1 VLTVRAYAKVNLTL
15 EALSKRDDGYHT
27 IASLVQTIDLCD
39 ELSFAP
45 SDRLTLRC
53 SEPSLETPDNLALR
67 AAALLK
73 EHTGYPGGAE
83 IYLDKSIP
91 MAAGLGGG
99 SSDAAATLKA
109 LNELWSLGLGRD
121 DLMPLAASLGSD
133 VPFFLLGGTAMMEGR
148 GEVVRRTLSMPTSHL
163 LLLVPPD
170 EVPAKTAT
178 LYSLLDPS
186 HYSNGSAST
195 RLMAFIR
202 NNERPGGKL
211 LFNVFEEVASQVF
224 PSLEEYRRALLEAG
238 ADTVHLTGSGPALY
252 TLCDSEEEAVSLA
265 DNLRSAGYEPYVAC
279 TVNGSQG

>member
-1 VLTVRAYAKVNLTL
+1 M
-15 EALSKRDDGYHT
+15 
-27 IASLVQTIDLCD
+27 
-39 ELSFAP
+39 
-45 SDRLTLRC
+45 
-53 SEPSLETPDNLALR
+53 
-67 AAALLK
+67 
-73 EHTGYPGGAE
+73 
-83 IYLDKSIP
+83 DKSIP

-148 GEVVRRTLSMPTSHL
+148 GEVVRRTLSMPASHL

-178 LYSLLDPS
+178 LYGLLDPS
-186 HYSNGSAST
+186 HYSNGSAPS
-195 RLMAFIR
+195 RLMACIK

-238 ADTVHLTGSGPALY
+238 AGTVHLTGQRP
-252 TLCDSEEEAVSLA
+252 CAVHPVR
-265 DNLRSAGYEPYVAC
+265 LRGGGRVP
-279 TVNGSQG
+279 GR

>member
-1 VLTVRAYAKVNLTL
+1 
-15 EALSKRDDGYHT
+15 
-27 IASLVQTIDLCD
+27 
-39 ELSFAP
+39 
-45 SDRLTLRC
+45 
-53 SEPSLETPDNLALR
+53 
-67 AAALLK
+67 
-73 EHTGYPGGAE
+73 
-83 IYLDKSIP
+83 
-91 MAAGLGGG
+91 
-99 SSDAAATLKA
+99 
-109 LNELWSLGLGRD
+109 
-121 DLMPLAASLGSD
+121 
-133 VPFFLLGGTAMMEGR
+133 MEGR